1 MRRRRSAR
9 SWKSERRCLRAVDLS
24 PVPRRFRGVAAVPHC
39 PFRARTGGRATPASL
54 RNRQSARQHNNSA
67 PLGPQTCCA
76 DTAPPLAISSAAF
89 TARSGPTGR
98 APAAQTSREGTSQ
111 KQKGHPKAA
120 SARSEES
127 RLSLVIKDHPN
138 PIDMIN
144 QLWVVEHRIGR
155 QIDDNW
161 Q

>member
-1 MRRRRSAR
+1 MAFVCAPGMGALLPRAFAAARLRSG
-9 SWKSERRCLRAVDLS
+9 RAAGGSAPGRD
-24 PVPRRFRGVAAVPHC
+24 
-39 PFRARTGGRATPASL
+39 GGRAAPASL
-54 RNRQSARQHNNSA
+54 RNRQSARLHNNSA
-67 PLGPQTCCA
+67 LKGLRHVVQT
-76 DTAPPLAISSAAF
+76 TAPPLAISSAAF